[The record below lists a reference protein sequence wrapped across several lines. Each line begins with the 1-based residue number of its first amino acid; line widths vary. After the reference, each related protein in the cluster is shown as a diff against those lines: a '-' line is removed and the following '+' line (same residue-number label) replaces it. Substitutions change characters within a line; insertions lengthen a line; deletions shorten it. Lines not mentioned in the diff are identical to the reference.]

1 MKKLLFVAVLVSG
14 VALTAF
20 TVSNSPVAP
29 QDKAKLE
36 IGAPEDVT
44 AVIENSC
51 FGCHN
56 DGSQNEKSKAK
67 LNFSKW
73 NDMDNVKKISA
84 LNEITEVIKKE
95 EMPPAKFLA
104 NYPDKKVSKEQAELI
119 NKWADEY
126 SSKLM
131 KD

>member
-1 MKKLLFVAVLVSG
+1 MKKLLFFVILVSG

-44 AVIENSC
+44 AVLENSC

-56 DGSQNEKSKAK
+56 DGSQNLKSKAK

-84 LNEITEVIKKE
+84 LNEITEVIKKD

-119 NKWADEY
+119 NKWVDEY

>member
-1 MKKLLFVAVLVSG
+1 MKKLLFVAILVSG

-44 AVIENSC
+44 AILDRSC

-56 DGSQNEKSKAK
+56 NDSQNEKSKAK

-73 NDMDNVKKISA
+73 NDLDNVKKIGA
-84 LNEITEVIKKE
+84 LNEIAEVLQKG
-95 EMPPAKFLA
+95 EMPPEKFLA
-104 NYPDKKVSKEQAELI
+104 NYPDKKVSKEEGELVT
-119 NKWADEY
+119 KWVDEY
-126 SSKLM
+126 AGTLM